1 MSAPHKYQQ
10 DNQQINIMNWNAFWG
25 KIFILFSLESLLLEI
40 ILEDVSKQN
49 DSVVDGFAIQNL
61 QIVYFKA

>member
-25 KIFILFSLESLLLEI
+25 KIFILFSLLEI

-61 QIVYFKA
+61 QFVYFKA